1 MPCEEQTEIWLT
13 EIWQESSIIFL
24 DWFMILS
31 EITSLCIHV
40 HP

>member
-1 MPCEEQTEIWLT
+1 MLCEEQT

-31 EITSLCIHV
+31 EITSLCIPV